1 MCYLYMF
8 IQKELG
14 HYTGAINTYVECRG
28 ALVDEYGIDA
38 PRRLDVLYEEII
50 KEVS

>member
-1 MCYLYMF
+1 ML

-14 HYTGAINTYVECRG
+14 YYTGAINTFLECRG
-28 ALVDEYGIDA
+28 ALVEEYGIDA
-38 PRRLDVLYEEII
+38 PRRLDALYAEII